1 MDEPRRAPI
10 HPSLTRPLLLGGA
23 ERELVLLNG
32 TLIAALVFGVGFHWV
47 SLTIASVLATVGHWT
62 LTRAAKYDA
71 RLSRIY
77 IRHVRYQPYYPACPV
92 ARAPAAWIH
101 PSVHD

>member
-32 TLIAALVFGVGFHWV
+32 TLIAAL
-47 SLTIASVLATVGHWT
+47 
-62 LTRAAKYDA
+62 
-71 RLSRIY
+71 
-77 IRHVRYQPYYPACPV
+77 
-92 ARAPAAWIH
+92 AWIIH
-101 PSVHD
+101 ERTVSVAPTAGNGL